1 LSFKLQFLKVE
12 RSDEIVNQKS
22 LSGEVLDSKI
32 DAQAKIA
39 DA

>member
-32 DAQAKIA
+32 DVQAKIA